1 MQTALTCLRAVAEA
15 YGLPFDAAGAADRF
29 GLGEAEPNT
38 DTLLAIA
45 ATAGLRARAA
55 AMDVGEMASFGRFPL
70 IARLA
75 NGNSVVVLGVRDA
88 GDGPLVRV
96 ADPLAH
102 AAGSFELDAASFSRS
117 HDGEVILAEPRL
129 AQSGLRGLAMIARNA
144 GLPLSHDG
152 LAHAHG
158 FTEAEPDIAAL
169 ATIAVKEGLKAD
181 VRTLGPDEFLEL
193 GGAFPLLAVRRDG
206 SMVVVAGCRREGDGV
221 VLDIVDPARLPMA
234 RQSLPL
240 ARFAADCDGRV
251 LLVKRVH
258 KLSDEN
264 QPFGLGW
271 FVPEILRQRREF
283 TDAAVAALMLYVLA
297 LAMPLYF
304 QIVIDKV
311 LTHKGM
317 ATLQVLSIGML
328 VALAFEAGFTYLRG
342 ILVLHAAARI
352 DMRVAARTFAKLTS
366 LPLRFFGQSRV
377 GVLIQ
382 HMQQADKIREFLS
395 GKLFF
400 TLLDALALVVFI
412 PVLFFYSVPLT
423 LLVLVLSVALGL
435 FLAVIIPV
443 LRRRLLALYRAE
455 GERQSFLV
463 ETIRGMETVKA
474 LSLEPQRRRGFED
487 AAAQAVSMRF
497 TVGRIGNA
505 ATAGVGF
512 LEKVMTLCIPWI
524 GVYLVF
530 DGSLTVGALIAF
542 QMLSGRVTQPLVQIV
557 SLLQEYQEKG
567 LAVKMLAAVMN
578 EPPERAGSGEGV
590 RPRLVGEIVFDAVT
604 FRYGPDANAPA
615 ALANVSARFPAGSMI
630 GVAGRSGSGKST
642 LARLIQGLY
651 APTEG
656 GIRLDG
662 HDMRELDLGHVRRQI
677 GVVLQDSFLFSG
689 TVREN
694 IAMAKPSSTMDEVVW
709 AARLSGAEEFIRR
722 LPRGYDTELEENGT
736 NLSGGQKQRLAIAR
750 ALLTNPR
757 VLILDEATSALDAES
772 EAIVQDNMAR
782 IGRDRTTIV
791 ISHRL
796 SMLAGADAILVLDA
810 GKVADYGT
818 HGELLSRCAIYRDLW
833 NSQNR
838 HVRQGSGSLPTP
850 KQP

>member
-1 MQTALTCLRAVAEA
+1 MPTALTCLEAVAEA
-15 YGLPFDAAGAADRF
+15 HGLACDRRSLADRF
-29 GLGEAEPNT
+29 GLGGAEPDT
-38 DTLLAIA
+38 ATLLAMAASVGLA
-45 ATAGLRARAA
+45 ATAAV
-55 AMDVGEMASFGRFPL
+55 MDVRGMARDGRFPL

-75 NGNSVVVLGVRDA
+75 NGNSVVVVGVREDA
-88 GDGPLVRV
+88 HAFRVRV
-96 ADPLAH
+96 ADPLA
-102 AAGSFELDAASFSRS
+102 ATPGSFEVDEEGFSRS
-117 HDGEVILAEPRL
+117 HAGEVILVVPRL
-129 AQSGLRGLAMIARNA
+129 ARSGLRALAMVGRHH

-158 FTEAEPDIAAL
+158 FDAAEPTPDELVAV
-169 ATIAVKEGLKAD
+169 AVKEGLKAEA
-181 VRTLGPDEFLEL
+181 RRLAPDELTEL
-193 GGAFPLLAVRRDG
+193 GGAYPVLAVLVDDR
-206 SMVVVAGCRREGDGV
+206 VVILAGCRRDAAGSTVDV
-221 VLDIVDPARLPMA
+221 VDPTRLPPV
-234 RQSLPL
+234 RETVPL
-240 ARFAADCDGRV
+240 ATFAAGWDGRAI
-251 LLVKRVH
+251 LLRRSYR
-258 KLSDEN
+258 LTDEN
-264 QPFGLGW
+264 QPFGLRW
-271 FVPEILRQRREF
+271 FVPEILRHRKEF
-283 TDAAVAALMLYVLA
+283 TDAAVAAVMLYVLA
-297 LAMPLYF
+297 LAMPIYF

-311 LTHKGM
+311 LTHKGLS
-317 ATLQVLSIGML
+317 TLQVLSCGML

-342 ILVLHAAARI
+342 ILVLHAASRI
-352 DMRVAARTFAKLTS
+352 DIRVAGRTFARLTS

-423 LLVLVLSVALGL
+423 LLVLGLSLVLGV
-435 FLAVIIPV
+435 FLAVIVPV
-443 LRRRLLALYRAE
+443 LRARLLTLYKAE
-455 GERQSFLV
+455 GDRQSFLV

-474 LSLEPQRRRGFED
+474 LSLEPSRRRGFED
-487 AAAQAVSMRF
+487 AAARAVSTRF

-505 ATAGVGF
+505 ATASVGF
-512 LEKVMTLCIPWI
+512 LEKVMILCIPWI
-524 GVYLVF
+524 GVFLVF
-530 DGSLTVGALIAF
+530 DGSLSVGALIAF
-542 QMLSGRVTQPLVQIV
+542 QMLAGRVTQPLVQMV
-557 SLLQEYQEKG
+557 SLVQEYQEKG
-567 LAVKMLAAVMN
+567 LAVKMLAAIMN

-590 RPRLVGEIVFDAVT
+590 RPKLAGEVVFEAVT
-604 FRYGPDANAPA
+604 FRYGPDAASPA
-615 ALANVSARFPAGSMI
+615 ALCGLTVRFAAGQMI

-656 GIRLDG
+656 SIRFDG
-662 HDMRELDLGHVRRQI
+662 HDLRECDVAHLRRQI

-694 IAMAKPSSTMDEVVW
+694 IAMARPGATMDEVVW

-722 LPRGYDTELEENGT
+722 LPRGYDTVLEENGS
-736 NLSGGQKQRLAIAR
+736 NLSGGQRQRLAIAR

-757 VLILDEATSALDAES
+757 ILILDEATSALDAES

-782 IGRDRTTIV
+782 IGRERTTIV

-810 GKVADYGT
+810 GRLADYGT
-818 HGELLSRCAIYRDLW
+818 HGELLARCAVYRDLW

-838 HVRQGSGSLPTP
+838 HVMRMPATTNKLT
-850 KQP
+850 

>member
-1 MQTALTCLRAVAEA
+1 MQTALTCLRAVADA

-29 GLGEAEPNT
+29 GLGDAEPGT
-38 DTLLAIA
+38 DTLLAMA
-45 ATAGLRARAA
+45 ASVGLRARAA
-55 AMDVGEMASFGRFPL
+55 AMDVAEMAALARFPL
-70 IARLA
+70 IARLG
-75 NGNSVVVLGVRDA
+75 NGNSVVVLGVREA
-88 GDGPLVRV
+88 EDGPLVRV
-96 ADPLAH
+96 ADPLART
-102 AAGSFELDAASFSRS
+102 AGSFEVDAASFDRS
-117 HDGEVILAEPRL
+117 HGGEVILAEPRL
-129 AQSGLRGLAMIARNA
+129 GQSGLRGLAMIARHH
-144 GLPLSHDG
+144 GLALSHDG
-152 LAHAHG
+152 LAHTHG
-158 FTEAEPDIAAL
+158 GAAAEPDPEKLAA
-169 ATIAVKEGLKAD
+169 IAVKEGLKAEL
-181 VRTLGPDEFLEL
+181 RRLSPDEFLEL

-206 SMVVVAGCRREGDGV
+206 SMLVVAGCRRDASGALMDV
-221 VLDIVDPARLPMA
+221 VDPTRLPVA
-234 RQSLPL
+234 REAVPL
-240 ARFAADCDGRV
+240 GRFAEDFDGRV
-251 LLVKRVH
+251 ILVKRPH
-258 KLSDEN
+258 KLTDEN
-264 QPFGLGW
+264 QPFGFGW
-271 FVPEILRQRREF
+271 FVPEILRQRKEF
-283 TDAAVAALMLYVLA
+283 TDAVIAAVMLYILA
-297 LAMPLYF
+297 LAMPIYF

-311 LTHKGM
+311 LTHRGM
-317 ATLQVLSIGML
+317 ATLQVLSLGML

-352 DMRVAARTFAKLTS
+352 DVRVASRTFAKLTS

-400 TLLDALALVVFI
+400 TLLDGLALFVFI
-412 PVLFFYSVPLT
+412 PVLFFYSVELT
-423 LLVLVLSVALGL
+423 FLVLGLSIALGL
-435 FLAVIIPV
+435 FLAIIIPV
-443 LRRRLLALYRAE
+443 LRRRLLTLYKAE

-474 LSLEPQRRRGFED
+474 LSLEPTRRRGFED
-487 AAAQAVSMRF
+487 AAARAVAMRF

-512 LEKVMTLCIPWI
+512 LEKVMMLCIPWI

-567 LAVKMLAAVMN
+567 LAVRMLAAIMN
-578 EPPERAGSGEGV
+578 EPPERTGSGEGV
-590 RPRLVGEIVFDAVT
+590 RPRLAGEVVFDAVT
-604 FRYGPDANAPA
+604 FRYGFDAATPA
-615 ALANVSARFPAGSMI
+615 ALANVSVRFPAGRII

-651 APTEG
+651 APSEG

-662 HDMRELDLGHVRRQI
+662 HDMRELDLAHARRQI
-677 GVVLQDSFLFSG
+677 GVVLQDSFLFTG
-689 TVREN
+689 TVRDN
-694 IAMAKPSSTMDEVVW
+694 IAMAKSSASMDEVVW
-709 AARLSGAEEFIRR
+709 AARLSGAEEFIRK

-757 VLILDEATSALDAES
+757 ILILDEATSALDAES

-838 HVRQGSGSLPTP
+838 HVMHMPATN
-850 KQP
+850 